1 MKKVLNIL
9 KLQVPVLLL
18 ALSTTSCFLFDK
30 EDPKPNITNEVEYN
44 ASKYKM
50 EEGVIVDYG
59 SFTLFGQN
67 DTHTNYDFY
76 VSDGDIEYD
85 NDNVEEIEGKLAIW
99 AELVAPDASDFKTG
113 TFNFIDNDNDGSLNN
128 AQKEAKYKDKFV
140 FPSAKVYIDTNG
152 NGILSDDTP
161 MQTTS
166 GTIKVSGSQPNY
178 KIEYNLTLTNGKTVK
193 GDFSGSFPKII
204 NNE

>member
-1 MKKVLNIL
+1 
-9 KLQVPVLLL
+9 
-18 ALSTTSCFLFDK
+18 
-30 EDPKPNITNEVEYN
+30 
-44 ASKYKM
+44 M
-50 EEGVIVDYG
+50 EEGVILDYG
-59 SFTLFGQN
+59 SFTLYGQN

-76 VSDGDIEYD
+76 VSDGDIEYG
-85 NDNVEEIEGKLAIW
+85 NDDVEEIEGSLAIW

-113 TFNFIDNDNDGSLNN
+113 TFNFVDNDNDGSLNN

-178 KIEYNLTLTNGKTVK
+178 TIEYNLTLANGKTVK
-193 GDFSGSFPKII
+193 GKFAGSFPKIT
-204 NNE
+204 NNG